1 MGSLSDPSAIIDERY
16 RAERAALKPLIAA
29 PRGRF
34 AYARYWLGR
43 LRVEMLF
50 KWLANASI
58 WLAGRPGSTGQV
70 QNQD

>member
-1 MGSLSDPSAIIDERY
+1 MGSLSDPSAIVDERY
-16 RAERAALKPLIAA
+16 RAERAALPA

-43 LRVEMLF
+43 LRVELLF

-58 WLAGRPGSTGQV
+58 WLAGRPGSKGQV
-70 QNQD
+70 QSQD